1 MLICW
6 LQNGEIT
13 DPPASETN
21 PDDYGPGASSPPFE
35 TVDFKASG
43 LFCSECVRNQHLFT
57 TMLGSY
63 FPPPDDPTY
72 HSYEQEYPEFRRRLE
87 ERYPQV
93 CAKCEPRVKERIRQ
107 TGYEAK
113 SDHLRRMMERSKA
126 GRVASQARKRNWRSW
141 LVLLGAIAYWASVAG
156 QLSWDIMGA
165 LSVAEP
171 LQDPDELFE
180 SQSLLSCASH
190 ALQTRQVSSSCSTDL
205 APLAGLSLLAG
216 LLSLWWNPK
225 LRLKIERRS
234 GRLVGLGDYY
244 KVQLI
249 VMVARC
255 VFWAVLKDPSSSN
268 LQESLPP
275 TLHLFMILFITLVSN
290 SFGASVNTSC

>member
-1 MLICW
+1 
-6 LQNGEIT
+6 
-13 DPPASETN
+13 
-21 PDDYGPGASSPPFE
+21 
-35 TVDFKASG
+35 
-43 LFCSECVRNQHLFT
+43 
-57 TMLGSY
+57 MLGSY
-63 FPPPDDPTY
+63 FPSPDDPTY
-72 HSYEQEYPEFRRRLE
+72 NDYEQGYPEFRRRLE

-93 CAKCEPRVKERIRQ
+93 CANCEPRVKERIRQ

-113 SDHLRRMMERSKA
+113 SDHLRRLMDRSKA
-126 GRVASQARKRNWRSW
+126 GRAARQARKRNWRSW
-141 LVLLGAIAYWASVAG
+141 LVFLGAIAYWASVAG
-156 QLSWDIMGA
+156 QLTWDLMGS
-165 LSVAEP
+165 LVVAEP
-171 LQDPDELFE
+171 LQDPDDSLQ
-180 SQSLLSCASH
+180 SPSLLSCGAHTLQKFQVPSH
-190 ALQTRQVSSSCSTDL
+190 CSIDL

-255 VFWAVLKDPSSSN
+255 VFWAVLKDPSSSG

-275 TLHLFMILFITLVSN
+275 TLHLFMIFFIILVSIYLIHL
-290 SFGASVNTSC
+290 